1 MGSRRTILLFVT
13 GVCLLAMASG
23 IFEPTFNN
31 YVGEVFDITADARGD
46 LELPREFPGFMVAVT
61 AGTLFFLGEVNL
73 SLIGAMLVAGG
84 MFGLAAFAQHSD
96 QYGRMVAFLVL
107 WSTGAHLTMPVV
119 QSLALA
125 LAGREKEGEK
135 LGKLGAVRS
144 VAVIVGS
151 GIVVLNFR
159 VLRLSFPT
167 VFCAAM
173 FVALLAAVAFF
184 LLKRSTPELP
194 HGHRPRLMVRRRYGL
209 YYVLSVLFGARKQIF
224 ITFGPWVLIRV
235 YGQTADRIALLWIV
249 AEVLKVMFLPLVGR
263 LIDRLGERAVLI
275 GDAALLLVVCM
286 TYGFAGDVLPE
297 GLAFYAV
304 CGAFVLD
311 LMLFPVQ
318 MARSTYLSKIAESRR
333 DISGTLG
340 LGVSID
346 HAVSIPI
353 AMLGGRLWTAFG
365 SHRPVFVAAG
375 CLALVTALAC
385 SFIRVR
391 APLHPELVEEPLEA
405 LEDIRQER
413 L

>member
-1 MGSRRTILLFVT
+1 MGSRRTILLFVA

-84 MFGLAAFAQHSD
+84 MFGLAAFAQQSD

-167 VFCAAM
+167 VFCTAM
-173 FVALLAAVAFF
+173 FVALLAGVAFF
-184 LLKRSTPELP
+184 LLKRSMPELP

-209 YYVLSVLFGARKQIF
+209 YYVLCVLFGARKQIF

-235 YGQTADRIALLWIV
+235 YGQTAGDIALLWIV

-263 LIDRLGERAVLI
+263 LIDRVGERAVLI
-275 GDAALLLVVCM
+275 GDAALLLLVCI

-297 GLAFYAV
+297 GPAFFAV

-365 SHRPVFVAAG
+365 SHRPVFVAAS
-375 CLALVTALAC
+375 CLALITALAC
-385 SFIRVR
+385 SFIRIR
-391 APLHPELVEEPLEA
+391 GALHPELVEEPLEA